1 MFTDFYGLSFNPFDK
16 QCLKEKDCFQS
27 KDFKEMASRLS
38 YVMDVRGIGV
48 FTARPGMGKSLG
60 LRCFAKNMNQNL
72 GRMEYI
78 CLSTVGIREFYH
90 LLCSVLGLEP
100 SGSKPAMF
108 NAVQEQ
114 IYYLYHEKKRPLC
127 LAIDE
132 CQYLSPAVLNDLKLI
147 MNHGY
152 DSLNCF
158 TLILCGESYFN
169 RTLSKPVNEALRQRV
184 VVHYDFAGLSDD
196 EVADYVTHKI
206 QTAGGSMTILSE
218 AALCAIHGYTEGNAR
233 MIDNLMTDALII
245 GEQTG
250 KQVIDPETILAAVNN
265 QQL

>member
-1 MFTDFYGLSFNPFDK
+1 MS
-16 QCLKEKDCFQS
+16 
-27 KDFKEMASRLS
+27 ARLS
-38 YVMDVRGIGV
+38 YVRDVSQGHRRLYR
-48 FTARPGMGKSLG
+48 TARYGQVFLPALFCKKHEPEPGAYGVYLPLHSRHKRVL
-60 LRCFAKNMNQNL
+60 
-72 GRMEYI
+72 
-78 CLSTVGIREFYH
+78 LSP
-90 LLCSVLGLEP
+90 VLGLKP
-100 SGSKPAMF
+100 SGSKPQMF
-108 NAVQEQ
+108 KAVQEQ
-114 IYYLYHEKKRPLC
+114 VYYLYHEKKRPLC

-132 CQYLSPAVLNDLKLI
+132 CQYLSPAILNDLKLI

-158 TLILCGESYFN
+158 SLILCGESYFN

-184 VVHYDFAGLSDD
+184 VVHYDFVGLSDE
-196 EVADYVTHKI
+196 EVAKYVSHKI
-206 QTAGGSMTILSE
+206 QMAGGSLSILSE
-218 AALCAIHGYTEGNAR
+218 AALSAVHGYAQGNAR